1 MGLLHSTTQP
11 AAEQN
16 SSFQMIAKTFKGLED
31 VLAQE
36 LTELGAN
43 DIQKERRAVSF
54 TGDRSIL
61 YRANFCLRTASRIL
75 VPIAVFR
82 ASNAD
87 EVYEQAKNIDWSLF
101 MDVHTTFSIDTTA
114 FSDTFRNSLY
124 VTYRVKDAIAD
135 FWMEREQ
142 KRPSIKITSP
152 DLYLNVHIANETV
165 TLSLDSSGES
175 LHKRGY
181 RAANTEAPINEA
193 LAAGM
198 LLLAGWHGQS
208 NFFDPMCGSGTLLI
222 EAALIAQ
229 NIAPGI
235 FRKEFAFEK
244 WADFDKDLFESIY
257 NDDSHERVF
266 AHKIYGSDAGYYA
279 VQTALKNI
287 KSAGMQNLI
296 EVRQIRLEELHLQGV
311 ADAPSTEGALVMINP
326 PYGER
331 LAHDK
336 DIEHLYAE
344 MGKALKFQFT
354 GATAWIISSNEDA
367 LRCLSLKPTQKIRLL
382 NGDLDCQFN
391 RYDLFAGEH
400 KEWKKDHPK
409 EKHEDAAPARSKK
422 SGTDRKPF
430 RKSDNYKSDNHKPNE
445 HSRYKLIEPDP
456 DQRDRKPFDRKP
468 FHKSD
473 NYKSDNRTPN
483 EHSRYKL
490 IEPDPDQRD
499 RKPFDRKPFR
509 KSDERT
515 DRKPFRKSD
524 DRSDRKPF
532 RKSDDRSGHKPFR
545 KSDDG
550 KFSERRSSFHS
561 SSREP
566 FKPRRNDSDSHS
578 RL

>member
-1 MGLLHSTTQP
+1 MEFIHSTTQP
-11 AAEQN
+11 VSAEQKP
-16 SSFQMIAKTFKGLED
+16 SFQMIAKTFKGLED

-54 TGDRSIL
+54 SGDLSVL

-75 VPIAVFR
+75 VPIAVFH

-87 EVYEQAKNIDWSLF
+87 AVYEQVKLIDWSLF
-101 MDVHTTFSIDTTA
+101 MNVHTTFSIDTTS
-114 FSDTFRNSLY
+114 FSDTFRNSLF

-135 FWMEREQ
+135 YWMEREQ
-142 KRPSIKITSP
+142 KRPSIKLTSP

-165 TLSLDSSGES
+165 TISLDSSGES

-181 RAANTEAPINEA
+181 REVNTEAPINEA

-208 NFFDPMCGSGTLLI
+208 NFFDPMCGSGTILI

-235 FRKEFAFEK
+235 FRKSFAFEK
-244 WADFDKDLFESIY
+244 WLDFDKDLFESIY

-266 AHKIYGSDAGYYA
+266 AHKIYGSDAGFYA

-287 KSAGMQNLI
+287 KSAGMQNII
-296 EVRQIRLEELHLQGV
+296 EVRQIRLEEIRLQGV
-311 ADAPSTEGALVMINP
+311 ADAPSTDGAMVMINP

-331 LAHDK
+331 LAQDK
-336 DIEHLYAE
+336 DILRLYDD

-354 GATAWIISSNEDA
+354 GATAWIISSNDDA
-367 LRCLSLKPTQKIRLL
+367 LRCLGLKPTEKIRLL

-409 EKHEDAAPARSKK
+409 EKREETAPARTKK
-422 SGTDRKPF
+422 SRSDHRSSHSDRRSDSRPYKRREQEDERPDFKRSDRPF
-430 RKSDNYKSDNHKPNE
+430 EK
-445 HSRYKLIEPDP
+445 
-456 DQRDRKPFDRKP
+456 RDRKPFDRTERTDRKSFNHDRSERKP
-468 FHKSD
+468 FD
-473 NYKSDNRTPN
+473 
-483 EHSRYKL
+483 
-490 IEPDPDQRD
+490 RD
-499 RKPFDRKPFR
+499 RKPFDRT
-509 KSDERT
+509 ERSE
-515 DRKPFRKSD
+515 RKPFRRSEPSD
-524 DRSDRKPF
+524 D
-532 RKSDDRSGHKPFR
+532 
-545 KSDDG
+545 
-550 KFSERRSSFHS
+550 RRSSFHKS
-561 SSREP
+561 PRKP
-566 FKPRRNDSDSHS
+566 FNSHRHDSDSHS